1 MPYDERMGRKRKKKS
16 GIIGRYFGYL
26 LLPIIVYGWASG
38 NMSASFILIASSLTF
53 LYMLFA
59 VPAWCMAETRQGLPC
74 RRNSNGLL
82 LGCSIREHKW
92 QKLKMAFRAGKWGEL
107 FGKFW
112 SNTANAAAA
121 VSALAGVGSALAA
134 AVTLATK

>member
-1 MPYDERMGRKRKKKS
+1 MGKKRKKSS
-16 GIIGRYFGYL
+16 GIAGRYFGYL

-38 NMSASFILIASSLTF
+38 NMSASFILIASSLAV

-59 VPAWCMAETRQGLPC
+59 VPAWCMATTREGLSC

-82 LGCSIREHKW
+82 LGCSLREHKW
-92 QKLKMAFRAGKWGEL
+92 QKLKMAVRASKWGEL

-112 SNTANAAAA
+112 SNTASAAAA
-121 VSALAGVGSALAA
+121 VSAMAGVGSALAA
-134 AVTLATK
+134 TVTLATK

>member
-1 MPYDERMGRKRKKKS
+1 MGRKRKKSS
-16 GIIGRYFGYL
+16 GIVGRYFGYL
-26 LLPIIVYGWASG
+26 LLPVIVYGWTSG
-38 NMSASFILIASSLTF
+38 NMSAAFILIASSLTI
-53 LYMLFA
+53 LYTLFA
-59 VPAWCMAETRQGLPC
+59 VPTWCMATTREGLAC

-82 LGCSIREHKW
+82 LGCSLREHKS
-92 QKLKMAFRAGKWGEL
+92 QKLKMAFRASKWGEL

-121 VSALAGVGSALAA
+121 VSAMAGTGSALVA